1 MTSLRIPGPD
11 EVVRAVPETADTLP
25 EVVARWARTQPGT
38 TAVWSMHGELTYAE
52 LDEQVS
58 ACSVGLSGLGVGS
71 GSVVALMCTNRPEW
85 IVTALATVSLG
96 GRVAAFNTWAKK
108 WDLQHLLAQSGCE
121 VLVAL
126 SRFRDADIE
135 SLLRDLVPE
144 AWEAQS
150 PGWHAESYPALREIV
165 LVGPVGP
172 AAGVRAFTDL
182 EAFDSAAAP
191 PSASCADAAGG
202 HNNGDGDQPI
212 LVLYTSGS
220 TARPKAVP
228 IHHRTALEHGRDVAG
243 RMGVVSGDS
252 IWIPVPL
259 FWSYGGANA
268 LMVALTTGATAV
280 LQEAFEPSEALRIL
294 EERRCTV
301 AYTLPNI
308 TGALVAHPEF
318 SPERL
323 RTLIKGMTIG
333 SPKDVETA
341 ATVLGVT
348 GITNAYGSTELYGGC
363 CVTPSDW
370 SLERKM
376 HSQGPPLPGNTVVIR
391 HPATQE
397 SLPTG
402 ETGEINVRGQVTSGY
417 LGAPGQTAA
426 SFATD
431 GEFRTGDLGFL
442 DESGA
447 LHFVGRASEMIRTG
461 GINVAPAEVEE
472 FLRMHPSVAEVAVVG
487 VPDEAKG
494 ELAVAYV
501 TLAQSSEPVSESDL
515 KAYCRDQ
522 IASYKIPSR
531 LIITSDP
538 LPRTDTGKLSRGAVR
553 ELAARFVAES
563 STPRAGGTATNDGH
577 RS

>member
-1 MTSLRIPGPD
+1 MPHQR
-11 EVVRAVPETADTLP
+11 ADTLP
-25 EVVARWARTQPGT
+25 DVLAHWAETQPST
-38 TAVWSMHGELTYAE
+38 TAMWSMHGELTYAE
-52 LDEQVS
+52 LDEQVG
-58 ACSVGLSGLGVGS
+58 ACAAGLSKLGVGP

-85 IVTALATVSLG
+85 VVTALATVSLG
-96 GRVAAFNTWAKK
+96 GRIAAFNTWAKK
-108 WDLQHLLAQSGCE
+108 WDLQHLLAESGCE

-126 SRFRDADIE
+126 SRFREADIE

-150 PGWHAESYPALREIV
+150 PGWHAENYPALREIV
-165 LVGPVGP
+165 LVDPSEP
-172 AAGVRAFTDL
+172 AAGVRAFADL
-182 EAFDSAAAP
+182 PGLDAAAGTAP
-191 PSASCADAAGG
+191 VPKPGAA
-202 HNNGDGDQPI
+202 DGDEPI
-212 LVLYTSGS
+212 FVLYTSGS

-228 IHHRTALEHGRDVAG
+228 VHHRTALEHGRDVAE
-243 RMGVVSGDS
+243 RMGVVSGDA

-308 TGALVAHPEF
+308 TGALVTHPEF

-323 RTLIKGMTIG
+323 RTVAKGMTIG
-333 SPKDVETA
+333 SPTDVETA
-341 ATVLGVT
+341 ADVLGVT
-348 GITNAYGSTELYGGC
+348 DITNAYGSTELYGGC
-363 CVTPSDW
+363 CVTPASW
-370 SLERKM
+370 PLERKV

-391 HPATQE
+391 NPVTREA
-397 SLPTG
+397 LPTG
-402 ETGEINVRGQVTSGY
+402 ETGEISVRGQVTSGY
-417 LGAPGQTAA
+417 LGDPGQTAA
-426 SFATD
+426 SFTAD

-472 FLRMHPSVAEVAVVG
+472 FLRTHPSVAEVAVVG
-487 VPDEAKG
+487 VPDEGKG

-501 TLAQSSEPVSESDL
+501 TLAHGSEPVTESEL
-515 KAYCRDQ
+515 KAYCRNQ
-522 IASYKIPSR
+522 IASYKIPAR
-531 LIITSDP
+531 FVVTLDN

-553 ELAARFVAES
+553 ELAARFVADDRP
-563 STPRAGGTATNDGH
+563 TAGGTTTSNGH

>member
-1 MTSLRIPGPD
+1 MSQP
-11 EVVRAVPETADTLP
+11 ADTLP
-25 EVVARWARTQPGT
+25 EVVARWAGTQPST

-52 LDEQVS
+52 LDQQVA
-58 ACSVGLSGLGVGS
+58 ACARGLSLLGVGP
-71 GSVVALMCTNRPEW
+71 GSVVGLMCTNRPEW
-85 IVTALATVSLG
+85 VVTALATVALG

-108 WDLQHLLAQSGCE
+108 WDLQHLLAESGCE

-135 SLLRDLVPE
+135 SLLCDLVPE
-144 AWEAQS
+144 AWDSQS
-150 PGWHAESYPALREIV
+150 PGWQAESYPALREIV
-165 LVGPVGP
+165 LVDPEGP
-172 AAGVRAFTDL
+172 APGLRAFADL
-182 EAFDSAAAP
+182 PVVGDAGGTTSTIR
-191 PSASCADAAGG
+191 ADAA
-202 HNNGDGDQPI
+202 DADEPI
-212 LVLYTSGS
+212 FVLYTSGS

-228 IHHRTALEHGRDVAG
+228 IHHRTALEHGRHVAE
-243 RMGVVSGDS
+243 RMGVTSGDS

-323 RTLIKGMTIG
+323 RSLTKGMTIG
-333 SPKDVETA
+333 SPRDVETA
-341 ATVLGVT
+341 AAVLGVT
-348 GITNAYGSTELYGGC
+348 DITNAYGSTELYGGC

-370 SLERKM
+370 PLERKM
-376 HSQGPPLPGNTVVIR
+376 HSQGPPLPGNTVVVR
-391 HPATQE
+391 HPVTREA
-397 SLPTG
+397 LPAG
-402 ETGEINVRGQVTSGY
+402 ETGEIHVRGQVTSGY
-417 LGAPGQTAA
+417 IGSSGQGAA
-426 SFATD
+426 SFTAE
-431 GEFRTGDLGFL
+431 GEFRTGDLAFL
-442 DESGA
+442 DETGA

-472 FLRMHPSVAEVAVVG
+472 FLRMHPAVAEVAVVG

-501 TLAQSSEPVSESDL
+501 TLAQGSEPVSESVL

-522 IASYKIPSR
+522 IASYKVPAR
-531 LIITSDP
+531 FVITSDT

-553 ELAARFVAES
+553 ELAARFVADS
-563 STPRAGGTATNDGH
+563 STPLAGGSTASDGP